1 MKWGGSSVELTVTSI
16 ALITQNTGIATVE
29 EWAKLNLNAPNSRVL
44 RLTRVRRDT
53 AVTLEE
59 AVLPL
64 ERFPGLIADASDI
77 TELARCY
84 GLSLGHATERV
95 GIVPATVEVAK
106 HLGIAAGADVMKL
119 DRIVETIDGRPV
131 EWRVAFRKLEPR

>member
-1 MKWGGSSVELTVTSI
+1 VTSI
-16 ALITQNTGIATVE
+16 ALITQSTGIATVE

-64 ERFPGLIADASDI
+64 ERFPGLIADAW
-77 TELARCY
+77 CY

-95 GIVPATVEVAK
+95 SIAPATLEVAK

>member
-1 MKWGGSSVELTVTSI
+1 VTSI
-16 ALITQNTGIATVE
+16 ALITQSTGIATVD

-77 TELARCY
+77 TELARGY

-95 GIVPATVEVAK
+95 SIVRATLEVAK
-106 HLGIAAGADVMKL
+106 HLGIAAGAEVMKL

-131 EWRVAFRKLEPR
+131 EWRVAFRKLGPR